1 MFTKEER
8 SSFPYWFAHWCA
20 FQMTALNLRCW
31 KPRFLLHDWYK
42 PWLRLF
48 LPYSTVQKI
57 HKQNSKHHLEWFDKH
72 GYTLK
77 NIYRFDWDSMII
89 DWECSRFTKEASQI
103 NAYRKWEKVVDGLNP
118 NNRNESLL
126 REALVVIVYKKLK
139 KLGLEEEKG
148 SL

>member
-31 KPRFLLHDWYK
+31 KPKFLLHDWYK

-48 LPYSTVQKI
+48 LPYSIVQKI
-57 HKQNSKHHLEWFDKH
+57 HKRNSKHHLEWFDKR
-72 GYTLK
+72 GYTVE

-89 DWECSRFTKEASQI
+89 DWECSRFTKETSPL
-103 NAYRKWEKVVDGLNP
+103 NAYGKWKKVIDGFDIND
-118 NNRNESLL
+118 RDKSLL
-126 REALVVIVYKKLK
+126 REAMVVIVYNKLE
-139 KLGLEEEKG
+139 KLGLVEKED
-148 SL
+148 S

>member
-31 KPRFLLHDWYK
+31 KPKFLLHDWYK

-48 LPYSTVQKI
+48 LPYSIVQKI
-57 HKQNSKHHLEWFDKH
+57 HKQNSKHHLEWFDKR
-72 GYTLK
+72 GCTAK

-89 DWECSRFTKEASQI
+89 DWECSRFTKETSPL
-103 NAYRKWEKVVDGLNP
+103 NAYGKWKKVIDGFDIND
-118 NNRNESLL
+118 RDKSLL
-126 REALVVIVYKKLK
+126 REAMVVIVYNKLE
-139 KLGLEEEKG
+139 KLGLVEKED
-148 SL
+148 S